1 MDMAHGR
8 VTPDGDAP
16 IDRVAVSGA
25 ALAALMQ
32 AVNSSSGDCDGV
44 LFGHVERN
52 TTSTMVDEDVGAQ
65 TSHEISAVVTG
76 HFCSGGVTSFYDA
89 TGNIDILKFAQ
100 MIGEREVRGGD
111 PPIGW
116 FVGRRGSTMR
126 HSMREYTVTTNL
138 RSSQFRVPEDAAVT
152 SEGHRNENVKDFRA
166 LNSSNALLGEG
177 NDLASKEV
185 VAGSRKPAHESAAS
199 KLVGIPSSSPCI
211 FFLFTESTD
220 TSSIQTHEYRAYQ
233 FRAKLS
239 GAGCFES
246 RSVKIVNIGPA
257 VVNRGLYDS
266 FAPVAPFP
274 WFLKSS
280 SLDDGSSDEGLRRL
294 SMVPH
299 NADVQMEGMEGIQ
312 EADQALLDMYSQD
325 FSVDRLHSLIK
336 TEGEGGSVRELETLY
351 RTMLKKLDV
360 LAKEVCE
367 GNEVVYE
374 QELANSKL
382 KMALQSAGRR

>member
-1 MDMAHGR
+1 MAHGR
-8 VTPDGDAP
+8 LTADGDAP
-16 IDRVAVSGA
+16 VDRVAVSGA

-52 TTSTMVDEDVGAQ
+52 TTSTMVDEDVGPQ

-89 TGNIDILKFAQ
+89 TGNIDAVKFAQ
-100 MIGEREVRGGD
+100 MIGEREARGGD

-116 FVGRRGSTMR
+116 FVGRRGSAMR
-126 HSMREYTVTTNL
+126 PSMREFTVTTNL
-138 RSSQFRVPEDAAVT
+138 RSTQFHVPEDTAVS
-152 SEGHRNENVKDFRA
+152 SEEGKGKDSR
-166 LNSSNALLGEG
+166 ALLGEG
-177 NDLASKEV
+177 NGLASKEV
-185 VAGSRKPAHESAAS
+185 DVGSRKPSHEGAVS
-199 KLVGIPSSSPCI
+199 KLIGIPSSSPCI

-233 FRAKLS
+233 YRTKLS

-246 RSVKIVNIGPA
+246 RSVRIVNIGPA

-280 SLDDGSSDEGLRRL
+280 GLDDEGSDEGLRRL

-299 NADVQMEGMEGIQ
+299 STDVQMEGLQ

-325 FSVDRLHSLIK
+325 FSVDRLHSLIR

-351 RTMLKKLDV
+351 RTMLRKLDV
-360 LAKEVCE
+360 LAKQVCE
-367 GNEVVYE
+367 GNEVIFE

-382 KMALQSAGRR
+382 KMALQRR